1 LFPLTPINAADD
13 KILSLFASANDA
25 ISILSKHLSDKPN
38 TTHIEASG
46 KPAEAGSEE
55 CKRLQ
60 AVIEKL
66 QTELGVLDTIRY
78 YLFS

>member
-1 LFPLTPINAADD
+1 MFPLTPINAADD

-25 ISILSKHLSDKPN
+25 ISILSKHLSDRPDA
-38 TTHIEASG
+38 T
-46 KPAEAGSEE
+46 PAITSEQPMEAGPEE

-66 QTELGVLDTIRY
+66 RTELGMPDAIRDY
-78 YLFS
+78 VIN